1 MIADCGTACAPY
13 PGEVAC
19 GDRAVV
25 AEAGGRILVA
35 AIDGLGHGVDAEAA
49 ALEAVRA
56 LELGPGEALEDLFAR
71 CDTRLR
77 ATRGVVMGLAQLDE
91 TGRLRWLGVGNIEG
105 VVVRGPGAPVPGR
118 ELMLALGGIV
128 GYRMP
133 ELHAR
138 ELAMFAGDT
147 LVLATDGIRP
157 GFAAA
162 VSAARSP
169 QEIADE
175 LLARWSTG
183 RDDACA
189 VVARYRGAA

>member
-1 MIADCGTACAPY
+1 MIADCATACAPH
-13 PGEVAC
+13 PGEVEC
-19 GDRAVV
+19 GDRVMV
-25 AEAGGRILVA
+25 AERDGGLLVA
-35 AIDGLGHGVDAEAA
+35 AIDGLGHGRDAQAA
-49 ALEAVRA
+49 AVAAMHA
-56 LELGPGEALEDLFAR
+56 LEQDPESSLEEQFVR
-71 CDTRLR
+71 CDARLR
-77 ATRGVVMGLAQLDE
+77 ATRGAVMGLAQLDA
-91 TGRLRWLGVGNIEG
+91 TGRMRWLGVGNIEG
-105 VVVRGPGAPVPGR
+105 LLVRGPFAPAPGR

-133 ELHAR
+133 ELRTR
-138 ELAMFAGDT
+138 ELAVFAGDT

-162 VSAARSP
+162 VSPARSP

-175 LLARWSTG
+175 LLARWTTG